1 MADSAIFIGWGA
13 VVHGRE
19 QKSVKVFNDAV
30 DMWTRLQG
38 EGTLES
44 WEAVFLEPHGGDL
57 SGFFLLKGEA
67 GPLAQLRVSDD
78 FARLITR
85 AGLIVESLGVVGADV
100 GDRIATQLA
109 VFQEAVGELA

>member
-1 MADSAIFIGWGA
+1 
-13 VVHGRE
+13 VHGRE
-19 QKSVKVFNDAV
+19 QKSVGVFNDAV
-30 DMWTRLQG
+30 EMWTRLQG

-57 SGFFLLKGEA
+57 SGFFLLRGEP

-78 FARLITR
+78 FGRLITR

-100 GDRIATQLA
+100 GDRIATQMA
-109 VFQEAVGELA
+109 VFQEAVEELA